1 LHKAVSCIRYDP
13 KRRITGQ
20 QSPDTSTGALP
31 PDSLWSSGCEHV
43 LLLLLL
49 LLPRTLQIPTEN
61 FTYFGK

>member
-1 LHKAVSCIRYDP
+1 VNM
-13 KRRITGQ
+13 GF
-20 QSPDTSTGALP
+20 
-31 PDSLWSSGCEHV
+31 SLYPCQMKLRTRVDDLFQHV